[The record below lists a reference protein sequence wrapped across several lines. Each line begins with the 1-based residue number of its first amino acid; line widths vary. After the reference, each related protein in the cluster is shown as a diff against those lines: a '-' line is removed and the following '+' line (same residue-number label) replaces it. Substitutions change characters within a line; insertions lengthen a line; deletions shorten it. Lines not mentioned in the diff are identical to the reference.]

1 MERLLVERIYAD
13 RGLARFVANEEG
25 TTIAH
30 SMSIVIGRIAI
41 IEQLH
46 VNSNRRRR
54 GVGSMLLSRMETW
67 ATEQNCNTIIMRFAP
82 CDFNDTFT
90 LSKLLK
96 ANGYSFYLLF
106 HSKKI

>member
-41 IEQLH
+41 IDQLH
-46 VNSNRRRR
+46 VNSN
-54 GVGSMLLSRMETW
+54 W
-67 ATEQNCNTIIMRFAP
+67 
-82 CDFNDTFT
+82 
-90 LSKLLK
+90 
-96 ANGYSFYLLF
+96 
-106 HSKKI
+106 